1 MSSPDLSLT
10 GKRWHGRLGTT
21 RHPDIASLTAALRA
35 HRGVDA
41 GTGGPFPIATL
52 PDAAKAIDR
61 VTRAVKDGERI
72 AVFGD
77 YDCDGITSTALLAR
91 MLRRRGAKP
100 LLRLPHRQRE
110 GYGLK
115 MPIVE
120 EMAREG
126 VTLLLT
132 ADTGGSCVAEIAE
145 AARRGI
151 DVIVL
156 DHHHLPSTGLPPA
169 YALLHPALLPV
180 PLASPP
186 AAAGVTWAFV
196 DAVERAEGSADW
208 EDRDTDLALAALG
221 TVADLVELKDG
232 NRLLTQ
238 EGLRA
243 LGRLERGALAFLKM
257 QAGIEGTPKSS
268 DIAFRLAPRINAAGR
283 MADPAVALEA
293 LLGSTEAALQ
303 LEDWNR
309 ERQSLVSVLAED
321 ATRSAGD
328 DAMICLMDPRYSPG
342 VCGLIAGKVTDKF
355 GRPSLAAS
363 ADPDGRST
371 ASLRSVPG
379 YNVTEGLE
387 RVSDLLTSFGGH
399 AMAAGCTFESRNF
412 PELSR
417 RLAED
422 VRARMDASALVPSLA
437 YDAELRL
444 PHVTL
449 DLCRALSDLEPFGQG
464 NPEPRFVL
472 HGVRLTDARRVGR
485 DATHLQ
491 ARAGSCKLIGFGL
504 GHLAQE
510 TAIPLDLLVQVG
522 IDTWQ
527 GAMRP
532 QMYLQ
537 DLRVPVAQEV
547 GGKRREL

>member
-1 MSSPDLSLT
+1 MIEFLSLT
-10 GKRWHGRLGTT
+10 GKRWHERQAMEP
-21 RHPDIASLTAALRA
+21 HADIPSLTKALRS
-35 HRGVDA
+35 HRGMDLVADR
-41 GTGGPFPIATL
+41 PFPIENL
-52 PDAAKAIDR
+52 PDLPKAIDR
-61 VTRAVKDGERI
+61 VTRAVTKKEKI
-72 AVFGD
+72 AIFGD
-77 YDCDGITSTALLAR
+77 YDCDGVTATALLAR
-91 MLRRRGAKP
+91 CLRRHGALP

-115 MPIVE
+115 MPVVE

-132 ADTGGSCVAEIAE
+132 ADTGGSSVKEIAE
-145 AARRGI
+145 AGRRGM

-169 YALLHPALLPV
+169 YALLHPALLPTPV
-180 PLASPP
+180 AAPP
-186 AAAGVTWAFV
+186 AAAGVTFAFV
-196 DAVERAEGSADW
+196 CALERAEGADDW

-221 TVADLVELKDG
+221 TVADLVELRGG

-243 LGRLERGALAFLKM
+243 LGRLEKGPLVFLKM

-283 MADPAVALEA
+283 MADPVVALDA
-293 LLGSTEAALQ
+293 LLGNTDAAIQ

-309 ERQSLVSVLAED
+309 ERQELVADLTEE
-321 ATRSAGD
+321 ATLRAGKE
-328 DAMICLMDPRYSPG
+328 DAMICLMDPRYLPG
-342 VCGLIAGKVTDKF
+342 VCGLIAGKMTDKF
-355 GRPSLAAS
+355 GRPCLVASL
-363 ADPDGRST
+363 DTEGRST

-379 YNVTEGLE
+379 YNVTEGLD
-387 RVSDLLTSFGGH
+387 RASGLLTSFGGH
-399 AMAAGCTFESRNF
+399 AMAAGCTFESRVF
-412 PELSR
+412 PELRR
-417 RLAED
+417 RLSED
-422 VRARMDASALVPSLA
+422 VADRLDASLLVPSLA

-464 NPEPRFVL
+464 NPEPCFVL
-472 HGVRLTDARRVGR
+472 RSMRLTDARTVGR

-504 GHLAQE
+504 GHLAKE
-510 TAIPLDLLVQVG
+510 TTAPLDLLVHIG

-532 QMYLQ
+532 QMFLR
-537 DLRVPVAQEV
+537 DLRVPVNKNV
-547 GGKRREL
+547 TKL